1 MSSTDWVLDLLNPF
15 TFLFPCTAHSASRLM
30 FLWICWEKCRLWLS
44 MCKDTEAWVFT
55 TRKPGRI
62 WKQVLDA
69 ESKGESRKEEG
80 YSGAVIMKCS
90 RLGGLNNRN
99 VLPLDTKSLRSLCQ
113 AGWFLLRPSSGLADG
128 HVSPPCVFTSSFLC
142 VCVHVVS
149 SSPILIRTHAI
160 LD

>member
-1 MSSTDWVLDLLNPF
+1 M
-15 TFLFPCTAHSASRLM
+15 
-30 FLWICWEKCRLWLS
+30 
-44 MCKDTEAWVFT
+44 FT

-113 AGWFLLRPSSGLADG
+113 AG
-128 HVSPPCVFTSSFLC
+128 
-142 VCVHVVS
+142 
-149 SSPILIRTHAI
+149 
-160 LD
+160 